1 MAPFATLPVST
12 NGDAT
17 LATDLTHSV
26 DEALAIHNVCNRTLV
41 SYLSSGNKDI
51 SVLFSRAWSH
61 APS

>member
-1 MAPFATLPVST
+1 MAPFATLPIST

-26 DEALAIHNVCNRTLV
+26 DEALAIHNINNRTIV
-41 SYLSSGNKDI
+41 SYLSSGNEDI
-51 SVLFSRAWSH
+51 SVLVLCRWPH